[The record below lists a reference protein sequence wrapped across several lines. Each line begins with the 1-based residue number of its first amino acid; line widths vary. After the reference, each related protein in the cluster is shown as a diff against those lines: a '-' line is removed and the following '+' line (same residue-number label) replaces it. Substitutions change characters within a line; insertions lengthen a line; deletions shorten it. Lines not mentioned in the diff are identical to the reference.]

1 MVAAGALGASNV
13 QALAADPPADQPAS
27 VDAVQY
33 RQDQCLMSGVLRMG
47 GPAMKQLAAAA
58 LDGTPAQLHAAAD
71 TDTRYHSTPLHD
83 AYLADNKAVHAKAD
97 ELNARHFTWEAP
109 LAGLT
114 APGTEAGFQSQADFK
129 WAPGYA
135 GDPRG
140 DFFEQTGL
148 GSWLGKRMFTTED
161 AVTTVATPK
170 PSADAVKAAKT
181 LGDAQ
186 YGGPGPDVN
195 DPDYLR
201 KAGEHL
207 LWAQDNVGFFL
218 TSDDVRLFLQY
229 GGFPRSAPQPGT
241 AEFRVAVE
249 DLKSRYA
256 SCDSSNPDQVDANKV
271 LGPQVQAATG
281 EWQSEIAGQQVQRDA
296 ILAATQK
303 ATAALQN
310 GSQALGEALA
320 QSWLADH
327 LSRWQGYWLPGGKGT
342 LGEGPIVY
350 QLHSSPDQCL
360 DVPRGDP
367 TDGND
372 VELWTCNG
380 GVNQKWRPNPWTGAL
395 VNFATN
401 KCLDVVGN
409 NGPPQNG
416 TRVEIWTCNGGSN
429 QKWQFTT
436 ASGKTRLQLAGTN
449 LCLDMN
455 TPRGTSAS
463 QVWECNLTWP
473 QQFDAQQDNGG
484 TGTGTDSLGYP
495 KPAEFDAAQ
504 AALAAAQQA
513 AKAQWDVAR
522 QQAPIARQ
530 AATDT
535 SAALQQA
542 YAIADAAGQPR
553 GRGLL
558 AAQQEAQATL
568 ASAAALDAVV
578 KAAETAYNATMAS
591 GADSQA
597 LQQLAQTQLHAA
609 QAAFRTAA
617 AQAAADQAKAAADGA
632 ALQASRAA
640 KAAKDAQAALVTV
653 QAAEQSAKQAADT
666 AKAKRAAAEASKAT
680 AADAKDKAAAAQ
692 AKTATDRAT
701 AQTKADAAK
710 TAADAAKAAG
720 ATAAQKRS
728 AAQAADSAAQDARR
742 KAWDAEQAHNAV
754 QAKAEAANAD
764 AAAKAS
770 GPDAQAAKA
779 AATAAAADA
788 TTAQTNADQA
798 SKAATQAAV
807 DAKTA
812 NAEATRAEGAA
823 AQAQSEANDANAAK
837 ATADQ
842 AVRADQVAVSDAR
855 AASGEAAA
863 AATGAQNEAATAQA
877 QADSA
882 KSNASQ
888 AWAQASQAQ
897 ATAASAAGY
906 AYATAQAAGAAA
918 ASAQQVV
925 TPANDAIQLGAPYQE
940 SDASAGLA
948 VLTGQ
953 ATKTIA
959 QQQQAVAQAKADQA
973 RQAADQA
980 ASLANAATGDA
991 QVADQAAARAA
1002 GFAATAKGSASDA
1015 LASAAT
1021 AAQALADALASQ
1033 TRAVG
1038 YDAQATADAAAAT
1051 AAAKGAASDASDAR
1065 TSAVTAADD
1074 ADKAK
1079 VAASDAQSAAA
1090 AARSAAAQAA
1100 KDAEAAAAAAKDAQS
1115 QAAAA
1120 RQSALNAEKLAAA
1133 DQEAKARADA
1143 QKAAADQQASF
1154 QTGGATRTPNVFTQ
1168 QTVTPIGDPTP
1179 DNECKLSGAL
1189 SFCDVTFTLRFN
1201 VRIDFYTHLPRAQT
1215 SDIPGP
1221 AAYYDIVWLGS
1232 TTTEVD
1238 RKVTQRFTEIG
1249 IFLKLAKAVIE
1260 ATANSIAKDA
1270 DDCSRSNG
1278 TSPSCMTGL
1287 TFLPGGKA
1295 VQGAEMALQADKA
1308 ITTGVDIDKV
1318 LAAVKAADI
1327 ESATAAQLIRELEA
1341 AARALSCPT
1350 TNSFPAG
1357 TAVLMGDGSRRPI
1370 EQIRVGDTV
1379 TATDPTA
1386 GTTSAQ
1392 RVENTIYTPDDRD
1405 FTELTIAAPDGTTSA
1420 ITSTDHHPYWSQNTH
1435 DWRDA
1440 VSLTTGDTLRTP
1452 DGRTVRITGVR
1463 HWTTLQ
1469 PAYNLTVNNV
1479 HTYYVVAGDIPVLV
1493 HNACPN
1499 PIGLLGVSGRA
1510 SYTRLQAALSRATSR
1525 TAAEVRASL
1534 SPDQLARG
1542 KELPFLRRM
1551 FYGSSVES
1559 AVAADPA
1566 ILADANITHLG
1577 NSMNGQEVADFNI
1590 TVSGNVFSVD
1600 ITGPSRTAWVD
1611 HLKRPYISSPYQIM
1625 TYDSPTDE
1633 FLAEVFR

>member
-1 MVAAGALGASNV
+1 
-13 QALAADPPADQPAS
+13 
-27 VDAVQY
+27 
-33 RQDQCLMSGVLRMG
+33 MSGVLRMG
-47 GPAMKQLAAAA
+47 GPAMKQLATIA
-58 LDGTPAQLHAAAD
+58 LHGTPAQLHAAAD
-71 TDTRYHSTPLHD
+71 TDTRFHSTPLHD
-83 AYLADNKAVHAKAD
+83 AYLADSKAVHDKAD
-97 ELNARHFTWEAP
+97 ELNDRHLAWEAV

-114 APGTEAGFQSQADFK
+114 PPGSGSGFQSVADFR
-129 WAPGYA
+129 WAPGSG

-140 DFFEQTGL
+140 DFFDQTGL
-148 GSWLGKRMFTTED
+148 GPWLGKRMFTTEAD
-161 AVTTVATPK
+161 IAKVVTPT
-170 PSADAVKAAKT
+170 PSAETVKAAKA

-186 YGGPGPDVN
+186 YGGPRPDVN

-201 KAGEHL
+201 KVNEHGLWQQDQAGFL
-207 LWAQDNVGFFL
+207 LS
-218 TSDDVRLFLQY
+218 SDDIRLFLQY
-229 GGFPRSAPQPGT
+229 GGFPRSVAQDGT

-249 DLKSRYA
+249 DLKTRYA
-256 SCDSSNPDQVDANKV
+256 SCDSGNPDKVDANKV
-271 LGPQVQAATG
+271 LGPQVQAATT
-281 EWQSEIAGQQVQRDA
+281 EWQSEIAGQQEQRDTVLVA
-296 ILAATQK
+296 NHDATE
-303 ATAALQN
+303 ALQKS
-310 GSQALGEALA
+310 SQALGEALA

-342 LGEGPIVY
+342 QGQGPVVF

-360 DVPRGDP
+360 DVPRADP

-372 VELWTCNG
+372 VQLYACNG
-380 GVNQKWRPNPWTGAL
+380 TGAQKWTPGWDGSL
-395 VNFATN
+395 VNVATN
-401 KCLDVVGN
+401 KCLDAVGN
-409 NGPPQNG
+409 NGPLQNR
-416 TRVEIWTCNGGSN
+416 TKMEIWTCNGGAN
-429 QKWQFTT
+429 QKWQLAT
-436 ASGKTRLQLAGTN
+436 SGKTGLQLANTN
-449 LCLDMN
+449 LCVDIN
-455 TPRGTSAS
+455 TPRGSS
-463 QVWECNLTWP
+463 MLWECNGTWA
-473 QQFDAQQDNGG
+473 QQFDAQQDNSG
-484 TGTGTDSLGYP
+484 TGTGTDNPSYP
-495 KPAEFDAAQ
+495 KQAQFDAAQ
-504 AALAAAQQA
+504 AALGNAQQA
-513 AKAQWDVAR
+513 AKSLLDVVR
-522 QQAPIARQ
+522 QQAPIARR
-530 AATDT
+530 AAMDT

-542 YAIADAAGQPR
+542 YGIADAAGQPR

-568 ASAAALDAVV
+568 ASAAALDAEV

-591 GADSQA
+591 GADSQT

-609 QAAFRTAA
+609 QAAFRTTA

-632 ALQASRAA
+632 ELQAKRAA
-640 KAAKDAQAALVTV
+640 QAGKDAQAALTKV

-666 AKAKRAAAEASKAT
+666 AKTKRAAAEASKAT

-692 AKTATDRAT
+692 TKTATDRAT

-720 ATAAQKRS
+720 TTAAQKRS
-728 AAQAADSAAQDARR
+728 AAQAADTAAQEARR

-754 QAKAEAANAD
+754 QAKVEAANAD

-770 GPDAQAAKA
+770 GPYAQAAKE

-798 SKAATQAAV
+798 SKAATQAEA

-823 AQAQSEANDANAAK
+823 AQAQSEANDADAAK
-837 ATADQ
+837 AKADQ
-842 AVRADQVAVSDAR
+842 AVRTDQVAVAEAR
-855 AASGEAAA
+855 AASGDAAA
-863 AATGAQNEAATAQA
+863 AATTAQDDAATAQA

-888 AWAQASQAQ
+888 AWAQASQAH
-897 ATAASAAGY
+897 ATAASAAGF
-906 AYATAQAAGAAA
+906 AYATAQAAGAAS

-959 QQQQAVAQAKADQA
+959 EQQQAVAKAKADQA
-973 RQAADQA
+973 KQAADQA
-980 ASLANAATGDA
+980 DSLANSATGDA

-1002 GFAATAKGSASDA
+1002 GSAATAKGSARDA
-1015 LASAAT
+1015 LASSAT

-1033 TRAVG
+1033 TKTVG

-1079 VAASDAQSAAA
+1079 VEASDAQSAAT

-1143 QKAAADQQASF
+1143 QKAAADQQASL
-1154 QTGGATRTPNVFTQ
+1154 QTGGATKTPNVFTQ

-1201 VRIDFYTHLPRAQT
+1201 VRIDFYSHLPRAQT

-1238 RKVTQRFTEIG
+1238 RKATQRFTEIG

-1260 ATANSIAKDA
+1260 ATAQSIAKDA
-1270 DDCSRSNG
+1270 DDCSRSGG
-1278 TSPSCMTGL
+1278 TSPSCMVGL

-1295 VQGAEMALQADKA
+1295 VKGAEMALQTDKA
-1308 ITTGVDIDKV
+1308 ITTGVDIDKA

-1327 ESATAAQLIRELEA
+1327 ESATAAQLIRELESA
-1341 AARALSCPT
+1341 QQILVGCA
-1350 TNSFPAG
+1350 NSFPTG
-1357 TAVLMGDGSRRPI
+1357 TAVLMGDGTRRPI
-1370 EQIRVGDTV
+1370 EQIRVGDVV
-1379 TATDPTA
+1379 TATNPAT
-1386 GTTSAQ
+1386 GVTSAQ
-1392 RVENTIYTPDDRD
+1392 RVENTIRTPDDRD
-1405 FTELTIAAPDGTTSA
+1405 FTELTITAPDGTTST
-1420 ITSTDHHPYWSQNTH
+1420 ITSTDHHPYWSENAH
-1435 DWRDA
+1435 NWRDA
-1440 VSLTTGDTLRTP
+1440 VSLTAGDTLRTP
-1452 DGRTVRITGVR
+1452 DGQTVGIAAVR
-1463 HWTTLQ
+1463 HWKTLQ

-1479 HTYYVVAGDIPVLV
+1479 HTYYVLAGNMPVLV
-1493 HNACPN
+1493 HNTCGKIAYNSNELSNMAYRARLAAGISP
-1499 PIGLLGVSGRA
+1499 GRNVA
-1510 SYTRLQAALSRATSR
+1510 VARVPGWNDPKTGDLVVGFSKGDGYHSENHIL
-1525 TAAEVRASL
+1525 
-1534 SPDQLARG
+1534 DQLAAKG
-1542 KELPFLRRM
+1542 YKPNQITELYSERQPCPVCGPLLDGALTPGTPISWSVPWGSDSMLNSAYNEMLRQM
-1551 FYGSSVES
+1551 I
-1559 AVAADPA
+1559 AAA
-1566 ILADANITHLG
+1566 G
-1577 NSMNGQEVADFNI
+1577 G
-1590 TVSGNVFSVD
+1590 
-1600 ITGPSRTAWVD
+1600 R
-1611 HLKRPYISSPYQIM
+1611 
-1625 TYDSPTDE
+1625 
-1633 FLAEVFR
+1633 

>member
-1 MVAAGALGASNV
+1 
-13 QALAADPPADQPAS
+13 
-27 VDAVQY
+27 
-33 RQDQCLMSGVLRMG
+33 
-47 GPAMKQLAAAA
+47 
-58 LDGTPAQLHAAAD
+58 
-71 TDTRYHSTPLHD
+71 
-83 AYLADNKAVHAKAD
+83 
-97 ELNARHFTWEAP
+97 
-109 LAGLT
+109 
-114 APGTEAGFQSQADFK
+114 
-129 WAPGYA
+129 
-135 GDPRG
+135 
-140 DFFEQTGL
+140 
-148 GSWLGKRMFTTED
+148 MFTTEGD
-161 AVTTVATPK
+161 VMKVVTPT
-170 PSADAVKAAKT
+170 PSADSVKAAKA

-186 YGGPGPDVN
+186 YGGPQPDGS

-207 LWAQDNVGFFL
+207 LWEQDQVGFSL
-218 TSDDVRLFLQY
+218 SSDDIRLFLQY
-229 GGFPRSAPQPGT
+229 GGFPRSVPQDGT

-249 DLKSRYA
+249 DLKTRYA
-256 SCDSSNPDQVDANKV
+256 SCDSGNPDKVDANKV
-271 LGPQVQAATG
+271 LGPQVQAATA

-296 ILAATQK
+296 VLAASQK
-303 ATAALQN
+303 ATAALQK

-342 LGEGPIVY
+342 QGQGPVVY

-360 DVPRGDP
+360 DVPRADP
-367 TDGND
+367 SDGND

-380 GVNQKWRPNPWTGAL
+380 GANQKWIPGWDGSL
-395 VNFATN
+395 VNVATN
-401 KCLDVVGN
+401 KCLDVVGS
-409 NGPPQNG
+409 NGPPRNG
-416 TRVEIWTCNGGSN
+416 TKVEIWTCNGGVN

-436 ASGKTRLQLAGTN
+436 TSGKTRLQLAGTN
-449 LCLDMN
+449 LCMDMN

-463 QVWECNLTWP
+463 QVWECNTTWP
-473 QQFDAQQDNGG
+473 QQFDAQQDNSG
-484 TGTGTDSLGYP
+484 TGTGTDSPNYP
-495 KPAEFDAAQ
+495 KQAQFDVAQ
-504 AALAAAQQA
+504 AALGAAQEA
-513 AKAQWDVAR
+513 AKAQLDIVR

-542 YAIADAAGQPR
+542 YAIADAVGQPR

-568 ASAAALDAVV
+568 ASAAAVDAEV

-591 GADSQA
+591 GADSQT
-597 LQQLAQTQLHAA
+597 LQQLAQTQLHTA

-632 ALQASRAA
+632 ATQAKRAA
-640 KAAKDAQAALVTV
+640 QAVKDAQAALTTV
-653 QAAEQSAKQAADT
+653 QAAEQTAKQAADT
-666 AKAKRAAAEASKAT
+666 AKTKRAAAEASKAT

-692 AKTATDRAT
+692 TKTATDRAT

-720 ATAAQKRS
+720 ATAAQKRG
-728 AAQAADSAAQDARR
+728 AAQTADTAAQEARR
-742 KAWDAEQAHNAV
+742 KAWEAEQAHNAA

-770 GPDAQAAKA
+770 GPYAQAAKE
-779 AATAAAADA
+779 AATAAGADA

-798 SKAATQAAV
+798 SKAATQAAT

-842 AVRADQVAVSDAR
+842 AVRTDQLAVADAS
-855 AASGEAAA
+855 AASGDAAA
-863 AATGAQNEAATAQA
+863 AATTAQNDAATAQA

-897 ATAASAAGY
+897 ATAASAAGF
-906 AYATAQAAGAAA
+906 AYATAQAAGAAS
-918 ASAQQVV
+918 ASAKQVV
-925 TPANDAIQLGAPYQE
+925 APANDAIQLGAPYQE

-959 QQQQAVAQAKADQA
+959 EQQQAVATVKAAQAK
-973 RQAADQA
+973 QAADQA
-980 ASLANAATGDA
+980 DSLANSATGDA

-1002 GFAATAKGSASDA
+1002 GFAATAKGSASEA
-1015 LASAAT
+1015 LVSAAT
-1021 AAQALADALASQ
+1021 AAQALADALVSQ
-1033 TRAVG
+1033 TKTVG
-1038 YDAQATADAAAAT
+1038 YDSQATADAAAAT
-1051 AAAKGAASDASDAR
+1051 AAAKGAASDANAAR

-1090 AARSAAAQAA
+1090 AARAAAAQAERDA
-1100 KDAEAAAAAAKDAQS
+1100 KAAAAAAKDAQS

-1143 QKAAADQQASF
+1143 QKAAADQQTSL
-1154 QTGGATRTPNVFTQ
+1154 QTGGATKTPNVFTQ

-1201 VRIDFYTHLPRAQT
+1201 VRIDFYSHLPRAQT

-1238 RKVTQRFTEIG
+1238 RKVTQRFTEFG

-1260 ATANSIAKDA
+1260 ATAQSIAKDA
-1270 DDCSRSNG
+1270 DECSRSGG
-1278 TSPSCMTGL
+1278 TSPSCMVGL

-1295 VQGAEMALQADKA
+1295 VKGAEMALQTDKA
-1308 ITTGVDIDKV
+1308 ITTGVDIEKV

-1327 ESATAAQLIRELEA
+1327 EAATAAQLTRELEA
-1341 AARALSCPT
+1341 AERAFASCA

-1357 TAVLMGDGSRRPI
+1357 TQVLLADGSHKAI
-1370 EQIRVGDTV
+1370 EAVRSGDRVL
-1379 TATDPTA
+1379 ATDPEVRTSRGEPVTNTFSHNTEHLVTVSFDHGGRFETTA
-1386 GTTSAQ
+1386 WHRVYVPQ
-1392 RVENTIYTPDDRD
+1392 RGWTFAIDLHVGDQ
-1405 FTELTIAAPDGTTSA
+1405 LLSPDGVKQVV
-1420 ITSTDHHPYWSQNTH
+1420 TDL
-1435 DWRDA
+1435 RDENGIA
-1440 VSLTTGDTLRTP
+1440 PTRVYD
-1452 DGRTVRITGVR
+1452 
-1463 HWTTLQ
+1463 
-1469 PAYNLTVNNV
+1469 LTVSNL
-1479 HTYYVVAGDIPVLV
+1479 HTFYVLAGNAPVLV
-1493 HNACPN
+1493 HNALCPKQ
-1499 PIGLLGVSGRA
+1499 IAYDSDE
-1510 SYTRLQAALSRATSR
+1510 LS
-1525 TAAEVRASL
+1525 TAAFEYRLKSGYWDGDRNVAVARVRGSDGKLRLVYGNSRSMEEHAEMKIL
-1534 SPDQLARG
+1534 DQLAADD
-1542 KELPFLRRM
+1542 KVIELYTDRAPCPDLCAPM
-1551 FYGSSVES
+1551 LSSDERTKTATITYVIPYASPS
-1559 AVAADPA
+1559 APGGRTLNSAWADH
-1566 ILADANITHLG
+1566 LADLVKQARHRRGL
-1577 NSMNGQEVADFNI
+1577 
-1590 TVSGNVFSVD
+1590 
-1600 ITGPSRTAWVD
+1600 PS
-1611 HLKRPYISSPYQIM
+1611 
-1625 TYDSPTDE
+1625 
-1633 FLAEVFR
+1633 

>member
-1 MVAAGALGASNV
+1 MVTTGALGASNV
-13 QALAADPPADQPAS
+13 QALAADPPADQPSS

-33 RQDQCLMSGVLRMG
+33 RQDQCLMSGVLRLG
-47 GPAMKQLAAAA
+47 GPAMKQLAATA

-71 TDTRYHSTPLHD
+71 TDTRNHSTPLHD
-83 AYLADNKAVHAKAD
+83 AYVADNKAVHDKAD
-97 ELNARHFTWEAP
+97 ELNARHFSWEAP

-114 APGTEAGFQSQADFK
+114 VPGAGAGFQSVADFQ
-129 WAPGYA
+129 WAPGSG

-148 GSWLGKRMFTTED
+148 GSWLGKRMFTTEGD
-161 AVTTVATPK
+161 VTKVVTPT
-170 PSADAVKAAKT
+170 PSADTVKAAKT
-181 LGDAQ
+181 LGDAR
-186 YGGPGPDVN
+186 YGGPWPDVN

-201 KAGEHL
+201 KAGENL
-207 LWAQDNVGFFL
+207 LWEQDNVGFLL
-218 TSDDVRLFLQY
+218 TPDDIRLFLQY
-229 GGFPRSAPQPGT
+229 GGFPRSAPQAGT
-241 AEFRVAVE
+241 ADFRVAVE
-249 DLKSRYA
+249 DLKTRYA
-256 SCDSSNPDQVDANKV
+256 SCDSTNPDRVDANKV
-271 LGPQVQAATG
+271 LGPQVQAATA
-281 EWQSEIAGQQVQRDA
+281 EWQSEIAGQQVQRDT

-310 GSQALGEALA
+310 SSQALGEALA

-342 LGEGPIVY
+342 QGQGPIVY

-360 DVPRGDP
+360 DVPRGDA

-380 GVNQKWRPNPWTGAL
+380 GANQKWIPGWDGSM

-401 KCLDVVGN
+401 KCLDVVGS

-416 TRVEIWTCNGGSN
+416 TRVEIWTCNGGAN

-436 ASGKTRLQLAGTN
+436 TSGKTRLQLANTN
-449 LCLDMN
+449 LCMDMN

-463 QVWECNLTWP
+463 QVWECNTTWP
-473 QQFDAQQDNGG
+473 QQFDATQDNGG

-495 KPAEFDAAQ
+495 KPAQFDAAR
-504 AALAAAQQA
+504 AALSAAQQA
-513 AKAQWDVAR
+513 AKAQLDIAR

-535 SAALQQA
+535 AAALQQA

-632 ALQASRAA
+632 ALQATRAA
-640 KAAKDAQAALVTV
+640 QAAKDAQAALTTV
-653 QAAEQSAKQAADT
+653 QAAEQTAKQAADT

-680 AADAKDKAAAAQ
+680 AADAKDKAVAAQ

-701 AQTKADAAK
+701 AQTKAEAAK

-728 AAQAADSAAQDARR
+728 AAQTADSAAQDARR
-742 KAWDAEQAHNAV
+742 KAWDAEQAHNAL
-754 QAKAEAANAD
+754 QAKEEAANAD

-770 GPDAQAAKA
+770 GPYAQAAKE
-779 AATAAAADA
+779 AATAAATDA

-798 SKAATQAAV
+798 SKAADQAKT
-807 DAKTA
+807 DAQTA

-823 AQAQSEANDANAAK
+823 AKAQSDANDANAAK

-842 AVRADQVAVSDAR
+842 AVRTDQLAVADAGV
-855 AASGEAAA
+855 ASGAAA
-863 AATGAQNEAATAQA
+863 AAAAGAQNDAATAQA

-888 AWAQASQAQ
+888 AWAQTGQAQ
-897 ATAASAAGY
+897 ATAASAAGF
-906 AYATAQAAGAAA
+906 AYATAQAAGAAS

-925 TPANDAIQLGAPYQE
+925 APANDAIQLGAPYQE

-959 QQQQAVAQAKADQA
+959 QQQQAVAQVKADQA
-973 RQAADQA
+973 KQAADQA

-1002 GFAATAKGSASDA
+1002 GFAATAKGSARDA

-1100 KDAEAAAAAAKDAQS
+1100 KDAEAAAAAAKDAQA

-1143 QKAAADQQASF
+1143 QKAAADQQA
-1154 QTGGATRTPNVFTQ
+1154 QLKTGGATGTPNVFTQ

-1179 DNECKLSGAL
+1179 DNECKLNGAM

-1201 VRIDFYTHLPRAQT
+1201 VRIDFYTRLPQA
-1215 SDIPGP
+1215 DIPDLPIP
-1221 AAYYDIVWLGS
+1221 APSYKIVWLSS
-1232 TTTEVD
+1232 TNTEVD
-1238 RKVTQRFTEIG
+1238 KKVTQRFTEIG
-1249 IFLKLAKAVIE
+1249 IFFKLAKAVIE
-1260 ATANSIAKDA
+1260 AAAQSIAKDA
-1270 DDCSRSNG
+1270 DECTRSNR
-1278 TSPSCMTGL
+1278 TSPSCMVGL

-1295 VQGAEMALQADKA
+1295 VKGAEMALQTDKA

-1318 LAAVKAADI
+1318 LAAVKGADI
-1327 ESATAAQLIRELEA
+1327 EAATASQLTRELEA
-1341 AARALSCPT
+1341 AKGAFASCA
-1350 TNSFPAG
+1350 NSFPAG
-1357 TAVLMGDGSRRPI
+1357 TAVLMGDGTRRPI

-1379 TATDPTA
+1379 TATDPTTGA
-1386 GTTSAQ
+1386 TSAQ
-1392 RVENTIYTPDDRD
+1392 RVENTIYTPDDRE

-1420 ITSTDHHPYWSQNTH
+1420 ITSTDHHPYWSQNAH
-1435 DWRDA
+1435 HWRDA
-1440 VSLTTGDTLRTP
+1440 AVLAAGDTLRTS

-1463 HWTTLQ
+1463 HWKTLQ

-1479 HTYYVVAGDIPVLV
+1479 HTYYVVAGTTPVLV
-1493 HNACPN
+1493 HNTICPVK
-1499 PIGLLGVSGRA
+1499 IVYDSDELSTAAFEFRYKSGYWEADRNVA
-1510 SYTRLQAALSRATSR
+1510 VAKVQGADGTTRLVYGNSRMSAKGDVIHAEQEVVNQLKPDDKVLALFTDRAPCPDTCSPM
-1525 TAAEVRASL
+1525 L
-1534 SPDQLARG
+1534 SNEERVKGATITYAIPYSSPSTPEGRLLNEAWADQLAAMVQKAKSRRG
-1542 KELPFLRRM
+1542 L
-1551 FYGSSVES
+1551 
-1559 AVAADPA
+1559 
-1566 ILADANITHLG
+1566 
-1577 NSMNGQEVADFNI
+1577 
-1590 TVSGNVFSVD
+1590 
-1600 ITGPSRTAWVD
+1600 
-1611 HLKRPYISSPYQIM
+1611 
-1625 TYDSPTDE
+1625 
-1633 FLAEVFR
+1633 